1 MWTSRLTP
9 WRQMHTVC
17 VKWWW
22 NAVVVGPA
30 VQISKWGRAG
40 YNWFTKPLEVRLG
53 HFTDAASVTE
63 ERADGCHP
71 QDFDFPRS
79 AIQVAHA

>member
-1 MWTSRLTP
+1 MD
-9 WRQMHTVC
+9 QQAHTVESNAYC
-17 VKWWW
+17 TCKWWW
-22 NAVVVGPA
+22 NAVVGPA

-40 YNWFTKPLEVRLG
+40 YNWFTKPLEVRLE

-63 ERADGCHP
+63 ELADRCHP

>member
-1 MWTSRLTP
+1 MD
-9 WRQMHTVC
+9 QQAHTVESNAYC
-17 VKWWW
+17 TCKWWW

-71 QDFDFPRS
+71 LDFDFPRS
-79 AIQVAHA
+79 AIQVAHT